1 MPRVHVTSEIGA
13 LRAVLVH
20 TPGNELVAVTPGNR
34 EAYLYDDIIDLD
46 SAQREHRRLVAVLER
61 YAEVYEVRD
70 LLTELVGRAD
80 VREFLTTRALEI
92 VPSDALAK
100 QLAELP
106 PGDLVALMVEG
117 AIKEAGP
124 IARALNE
131 VGYALPPLPNLF
143 FPRDVGIV
151 IGAHSII
158 GSMRYGVRW
167 TEELLIKALFRYH
180 EKLENEGIL
189 YDGSEE
195 KRSNYTLEGGDV
207 HPIRPDLLVLG
218 FSERSS
224 PAALDHLCDVAFGR
238 CGVTDVVVV
247 VMPAERTAIH
257 LDMIFTQLDRE
268 LCCVYPPH
276 FVGPERLAVLHR
288 RKKSK
293 GVKEVPNFFAA
304 MQAVDQPLEP
314 IFCGGNNRAL
324 QEREQ
329 WASAERVATTLVG
342 ADPRVSRLPDGRWTL
357 AAAAATSPALDAC
370 RFAVVDVETTG
381 TSPRRGDR
389 IIEIAVAVLEGDRVT
404 TAFQSLVNPGVPI
417 GAFVSR
423 LTGIDAAAVRDAPC
437 FAAVADRLLD
447 HLAGTVFVAHNVR
460 FDWTFLLVEL
470 ERARSLLLQGP
481 RVCTLRLARRL
492 VPALESRSLDTLARF
507 FGIDIARRHRAGPDA
522 AATAR
527 ILQRLVGIA
536 KEQGAVTLAD
546 LMQTRNAERG
556 TRNERRLVSSA
567 FRVPRSDFA

>member
-1 MPRVHVTSEIGA
+1 MPRVHVTSEIGP

-117 AIKEAGP
+117 AIEEAGP

-143 FPRDVGIV
+143 FTRDVGIV
-151 IGAHSII
+151 IGEHSII

-167 TEELLIKALFRYH
+167 TEELLVKGLFRYH
-180 EKLENEGIL
+180 PEVENAGIL

-195 KRSNYTLEGGDV
+195 KRTNYTLEGGDV

-224 PAALDHLCDVAFGR
+224 PAALDHLCDLVFEH
-238 CGVTDVVVV
+238 CGVTDAIIVVL
-247 VMPAERTAIH
+247 PNERTAIH

-268 LCCVYPPH
+268 LCCIYPPH

-288 RKKSK
+288 RKRSK
-293 GVKEVPNFFAA
+293 GVKEMPNFFAA
-304 MQAVDQPLEP
+304 LQAVDQPLEP
-314 IFCGGNNRAL
+314 LFCGGAGRSL
-324 QEREQ
+324 QEPEQ
-329 WASAERVATTLVG
+329 WASACNFF
-342 ADPRVSRLPDGRWTL
+342 
-357 AAAAATSPALDAC
+357 AL
-370 RFAVVDVETTG
+370 R
-381 TSPRRGDR
+381 
-389 IIEIAVAVLEGDRVT
+389 
-404 TAFQSLVNPGVPI
+404 PGVVVTYAPNEATLLELQHAGFTI
-417 GAFVSR
+417 VPAAR
-423 LTGIDAAAVRDAPC
+423 LTGGGTLEDGVR
-437 FAAVADRLLD
+437 RG
-447 HLAGTVFVAHNVR
+447 GT
-460 FDWTFLLVEL
+460 
-470 ERARSLLLQGP
+470 
-481 RVCTLRLARRL
+481 
-492 VPALESRSLDTLARF
+492 
-507 FGIDIARRHRAGPDA
+507 
-522 AATAR
+522 
-527 ILQRLVGIA
+527 
-536 KEQGAVTLAD
+536 
-546 LMQTRNAERG
+546 
-556 TRNERRLVSSA
+556 
-567 FRVPRSDFA
+567 